1 MKKKSLI
8 IKGTESNI
16 LKIPNN
22 FLRASYKCSATTQR
36 MYFYS
41 IFKYLSTS
49 KNDNVVSFSFSDF
62 FNDLNLSDGM
72 KTRTLIKE
80 SANEILDMKIV
91 LEDNEKQYEVTNVF
105 QSAKCVFTET
115 TFSFKFTEDMK
126 VFLDELKEIG
136 FSLFEINDLG
146 KLKSFYALRYY
157 LIAISYSGFKGKKG
171 NVKNSWFFE
180 YSVEDLRKLFD
191 IQDDEYAQM
200 GPFRNSVVDLP
211 LKELSERNLGIQIV
225 ATPIKKG
232 RKIIGFHFDCIDST
246 KIAKISAD
254 SYLYL
259 SDGNQMKEGKT
270 ETSHADLQMEAIK
283 IISKNPLRYAEI
295 LEEEKNNPDLFNP
308 LSPEIRAV
316 IKLKE
321 ELDSASEKET
331 AEGELQNEGAL
342 EAVLVRENAN

>member
-8 IKGTESNI
+8 IKGFEPNI

-41 IFKYLSTS
+41 IFKYISS
-49 KNDNVVSFSFSDF
+49 DKNQNSVSFSFSDF
-62 FNDLNLSDGM
+62 FSDLNLKDGQ

-80 SANEILDMKIV
+80 SANESLDMKIV

-126 VFLDELKEIG
+126 IFLDTLKEIG

-157 LIAISYSGFKGKKG
+157 LVALSFKGFKGKKG
-171 NVKNSWFFE
+171 NEKNSWFFE

-191 IQDDEYAQM
+191 IQDNEYTQI
-200 GPFRNSVVDLP
+200 GPFRNIVVDLP
-211 LKELSERNLGIQIV
+211 LKELNERNLGIQIV
-225 ATPIKKG
+225 CTPIKKG
-232 RKIIGFHFDCIDST
+232 RKITGFHFDCIDST
-246 KIAKISAD
+246 HIAKVNENNCVYIEDSNKNNNSSAPEED
-254 SYLYL
+254 SQLMAL
-259 SDGNQMKEGKT
+259 
-270 ETSHADLQMEAIK
+270 K
-283 IISKNPLRYAEI
+283 IISQNPERYAEI
-295 LEEEKNNPDLFNP
+295 LKEEKANPNLFGFSPEMQALMRLEEELKNADLTQ
-308 LSPEIRAV
+308 S
-316 IKLKE
+316 E
-321 ELDSASEKET
+321 ETDNK
-331 AEGELQNEGAL
+331 
-342 EAVLVRENAN
+342 

>member
-8 IKGTESNI
+8 IKGFEPNI

-41 IFKYLSTS
+41 IFKYISS
-49 KNDNVVSFSFSDF
+49 DKNQNSVSFSFSDF
-62 FNDLNLSDGM
+62 FSDLNLKDGQ

-126 VFLDELKEIG
+126 IFLDTLKEIG

-157 LIAISYSGFKGKKG
+157 LVALSFKGFKGKKG
-171 NVKNSWFFE
+171 NEKNSWFFE

-191 IQDDEYAQM
+191 IQDNEYTQI
-200 GPFRNSVVDLP
+200 GPFRNIVVDLP
-211 LKELSERNLGIQIV
+211 LKELNERNLGIQIV
-225 ATPIKKG
+225 CTPIKKG
-232 RKIIGFHFDCIDST
+232 RKITGFHFDCIDST
-246 KIAKISAD
+246 HIAKVNENNYIYIEDSNKNNKNSSAPEED
-254 SYLYL
+254 RQLMAL
-259 SDGNQMKEGKT
+259 
-270 ETSHADLQMEAIK
+270 K
-283 IISKNPLRYAEI
+283 IISQNPERYAEI
-295 LEEEKNNPDLFNP
+295 LKEEKANPNLFGFSPEMQALMRLEEELKNADLTQ
-308 LSPEIRAV
+308 S
-316 IKLKE
+316 E
-321 ELDSASEKET
+321 ETDNK
-331 AEGELQNEGAL
+331 
-342 EAVLVRENAN
+342 

>member
-8 IKGTESNI
+8 IKGFEPNI

-41 IFKYLSTS
+41 IFKYISS
-49 KNDNVVSFSFSDF
+49 DKNQNSVSFSFSDF
-62 FNDLNLSDGM
+62 FSDLNLKDGQ

-126 VFLDELKEIG
+126 IFLDTLKEIG

-157 LIAISYSGFKGKKG
+157 LVALSFKGFKGKKG
-171 NVKNSWFFE
+171 NEKNSWFFE

-191 IQDDEYAQM
+191 IQDNEYTQI
-200 GPFRNSVVDLP
+200 GPFRNIVVDLP
-211 LKELSERNLGIQIV
+211 LKELNERNLGIQIV
-225 ATPIKKG
+225 CTPVKKG
-232 RKIIGFHFDCIDST
+232 RKITGFHFDCIDST
-246 KIAKISAD
+246 HIAKVNENNYVYIEDSNKNNKNSSAPEED
-254 SYLYL
+254 SQLMAL
-259 SDGNQMKEGKT
+259 
-270 ETSHADLQMEAIK
+270 K
-283 IISKNPLRYAEI
+283 IISQNPERYAEI
-295 LEEEKNNPDLFNP
+295 LKEEKANPNLFGFSPEMQALMRLEEELKNADLTK
-308 LSPEIRAV
+308 S
-316 IKLKE
+316 E
-321 ELDSASEKET
+321 ETDNK
-331 AEGELQNEGAL
+331 
-342 EAVLVRENAN
+342 

>member
-1 MKKKSLI
+1 MRKKSLI
-8 IKGTESNI
+8 IKGFEPNI

-41 IFKYLSTS
+41 IFKYISS
-49 KNDNVVSFSFSDF
+49 DKNQNSVSFSFSDF
-62 FNDLNLSDGM
+62 FSDLNLKDGQ

-126 VFLDELKEIG
+126 IFLDTLKEIG

-157 LIAISYSGFKGKKG
+157 LVALSFKGFKGKKG
-171 NVKNSWFFE
+171 NEKNSWFFE

-191 IQDDEYAQM
+191 IQDNEYTQI
-200 GPFRNSVVDLP
+200 GPFRNIVVDLP
-211 LKELSERNLGIQIV
+211 LKELNERNLGIQIV
-225 ATPIKKG
+225 CTPIKKG
-232 RKIIGFHFDCIDST
+232 RKITGFHFDCIDST
-246 KIAKISAD
+246 HIAKVNENNYVYIEDSNKNNKNSSAPEED
-254 SYLYL
+254 SQLMAL
-259 SDGNQMKEGKT
+259 
-270 ETSHADLQMEAIK
+270 K
-283 IISKNPLRYAEI
+283 IISQNPERYAEI
-295 LEEEKNNPDLFNP
+295 LKEEKANPNLFGFSPEMQALMRLEEELKNADLTQ
-308 LSPEIRAV
+308 S
-316 IKLKE
+316 E
-321 ELDSASEKET
+321 ETDNK
-331 AEGELQNEGAL
+331 
-342 EAVLVRENAN
+342 

>member
-8 IKGTESNI
+8 IKGFEPNI

-41 IFKYLSTS
+41 IFKYISS
-49 KNDNVVSFSFSDF
+49 DKNQNSVSFSFSDF
-62 FNDLNLSDGM
+62 FSDLNLKDGQ

-126 VFLDELKEIG
+126 IFLDTLKEIG

-157 LIAISYSGFKGKKG
+157 LVALSFKGFKGKKG
-171 NVKNSWFFE
+171 NEKNSWFFE

-191 IQDDEYAQM
+191 IQDNEYTQI
-200 GPFRNSVVDLP
+200 GPFRNIVVDLP
-211 LKELSERNLGIQIV
+211 LKELNERNLGIQIV
-225 ATPIKKG
+225 CTPIKKG
-232 RKIIGFHFDCIDST
+232 RKITGFHFDCIDST
-246 KIAKISAD
+246 HIAKVNENNFVYIEDSNKNNKNSSAPEED
-254 SYLYL
+254 SQLMAL
-259 SDGNQMKEGKT
+259 
-270 ETSHADLQMEAIK
+270 K
-283 IISKNPLRYAEI
+283 IISQNPERYAEI
-295 LEEEKNNPDLFNP
+295 LKEEKANPNLFGFSPEMQALMRLEEELKNADLTQ
-308 LSPEIRAV
+308 S
-316 IKLKE
+316 E
-321 ELDSASEKET
+321 ETDNK
-331 AEGELQNEGAL
+331 
-342 EAVLVRENAN
+342 

>member
-8 IKGTESNI
+8 IKGFEPNI

-41 IFKYLSTS
+41 IFKYISS
-49 KNDNVVSFSFSDF
+49 DKNQNSVSFSFSDF
-62 FNDLNLSDGM
+62 FSDLNLKDGQ

-126 VFLDELKEIG
+126 IFLDTLKEIG

-157 LIAISYSGFKGKKG
+157 LVALSFKGFKGKKG
-171 NVKNSWFFE
+171 NEKNSWFFE

-191 IQDDEYAQM
+191 IQDNEYTQI
-200 GPFRNSVVDLP
+200 GPFRNIVVDLP
-211 LKELSERNLGIQIV
+211 LKELNERNLGIQIV
-225 ATPIKKG
+225 CTPVKKG
-232 RKIIGFHFDCIDST
+232 RKITGFHFDCIDST
-246 KIAKISAD
+246 HIAKINENNYVYIEDSNKNNKNSSAPEEY
-254 SYLYL
+254 SQLMAL
-259 SDGNQMKEGKT
+259 
-270 ETSHADLQMEAIK
+270 K
-283 IISKNPLRYAEI
+283 IISQNPERYAEI
-295 LEEEKNNPDLFNP
+295 LKEEKANPNLFGFSPEMQALMRLEEELKNADLTK
-308 LSPEIRAV
+308 S
-316 IKLKE
+316 E
-321 ELDSASEKET
+321 ETDDK
-331 AEGELQNEGAL
+331 
-342 EAVLVRENAN
+342 

>member
-8 IKGTESNI
+8 IKGFEPNI

-41 IFKYLSTS
+41 IFKYISS
-49 KNDNVVSFSFSDF
+49 DKNQNSVSFSFSDF
-62 FNDLNLSDGM
+62 FSDLNLKDGQ

-126 VFLDELKEIG
+126 IFLDTLKEIG

-157 LIAISYSGFKGKKG
+157 LVALSFKGFKGKKG
-171 NVKNSWFFE
+171 NEKNSWFFE

-191 IQDDEYAQM
+191 IQDNEYTQI
-200 GPFRNSVVDLP
+200 GPFRNIVVDLP
-211 LKELSERNLGIQIV
+211 LKELNERNLGIQIV
-225 ATPIKKG
+225 CTPIKKS
-232 RKIIGFHFDCIDST
+232 RKITGFHFDCIDST
-246 KIAKISAD
+246 HIAKVNENNYVYIEDSNKNNKNSSAPEED
-254 SYLYL
+254 SQLMAL
-259 SDGNQMKEGKT
+259 
-270 ETSHADLQMEAIK
+270 K
-283 IISKNPLRYAEI
+283 IISQNPERYAEI
-295 LEEEKNNPDLFNP
+295 LKEEKANPNLFGFSPEMQALMRLEEELKNADLTQ
-308 LSPEIRAV
+308 S
-316 IKLKE
+316 E
-321 ELDSASEKET
+321 ETDDK
-331 AEGELQNEGAL
+331 
-342 EAVLVRENAN
+342 

>member
-8 IKGTESNI
+8 IKGFEPNI

-41 IFKYLSTS
+41 IFKYISS
-49 KNDNVVSFSFSDF
+49 DKNQNSVSFSFSDF
-62 FNDLNLSDGM
+62 FSDLNLKDGQ

-126 VFLDELKEIG
+126 IFLDTLKEIG

-157 LIAISYSGFKGKKG
+157 LVALSFKGFKGKKG
-171 NVKNSWFFE
+171 NEKNSWFFE

-191 IQDDEYAQM
+191 IQDNEYTQI
-200 GPFRNSVVDLP
+200 GPFRNIVVDLP
-211 LKELSERNLGIQIV
+211 LKELNERNLGIQIV
-225 ATPIKKG
+225 CTPIKKG
-232 RKIIGFHFDCIDST
+232 RKITGFHFDCIDST
-246 KIAKISAD
+246 HIAKVNENNYVYIEDSNKNNKNSSAPEED
-254 SYLYL
+254 
-259 SDGNQMKEGKT
+259 NQLM
-270 ETSHADLQMEAIK
+270 ALK
-283 IISKNPLRYAEI
+283 IISQNPERYAEI
-295 LEEEKNNPDLFNP
+295 LKEEKANPNLFGFSPEMQALMRLEEELKNADLTQ
-308 LSPEIRAV
+308 S
-316 IKLKE
+316 E
-321 ELDSASEKET
+321 ETDNK
-331 AEGELQNEGAL
+331 
-342 EAVLVRENAN
+342 

>member
-8 IKGTESNI
+8 IKGFEPNI

-41 IFKYLSTS
+41 IFKYISS
-49 KNDNVVSFSFSDF
+49 DKNQNSVSFSFSDF
-62 FNDLNLSDGM
+62 FSDLNLKDGQ

-126 VFLDELKEIG
+126 IFLDTLKEIG

-157 LIAISYSGFKGKKG
+157 LVALSFKGFKGKKG
-171 NVKNSWFFE
+171 NEKNSWFFE

-191 IQDDEYAQM
+191 IQDNEYTQI
-200 GPFRNSVVDLP
+200 GPFRNIVVDLP
-211 LKELSERNLGIQIV
+211 LKELNERNLGIQIV
-225 ATPIKKG
+225 CTPVKKG
-232 RKIIGFHFDCIDST
+232 RKITGFHFDCIDST
-246 KIAKISAD
+246 HIAKINENNCVYIEDSNKNNKNSSAPEED
-254 SYLYL
+254 SQLMAL
-259 SDGNQMKEGKT
+259 
-270 ETSHADLQMEAIK
+270 K
-283 IISKNPLRYAEI
+283 IISQNPERYAEI
-295 LEEEKNNPDLFNP
+295 LKEEKANPNLFGFSPEMQALMRLEEELKNADLTQ
-308 LSPEIRAV
+308 S
-316 IKLKE
+316 E
-321 ELDSASEKET
+321 ETDNK
-331 AEGELQNEGAL
+331 
-342 EAVLVRENAN
+342 

>member
-8 IKGTESNI
+8 IKGFEPNI

-41 IFKYLSTS
+41 IFKYISS
-49 KNDNVVSFSFSDF
+49 DKNQNSVSFSFSDF
-62 FNDLNLSDGM
+62 FSDLNLKDGQ

-126 VFLDELKEIG
+126 IFLDTLKEIG

-157 LIAISYSGFKGKKG
+157 LVALSFKGFKGKKG
-171 NVKNSWFFE
+171 NEKNSWFFE

-191 IQDDEYAQM
+191 IQDNEYTQI
-200 GPFRNSVVDLP
+200 GPFRNIVVDLP
-211 LKELSERNLGIQIV
+211 LKELNERNLGIQIFC
-225 ATPIKKG
+225 TPIKKG
-232 RKIIGFHFDCIDST
+232 RKITGFHFDCIDST
-246 KIAKISAD
+246 HIAKVNENNYVYIEDSNKNNKNSSAPEED
-254 SYLYL
+254 SQLMAL
-259 SDGNQMKEGKT
+259 
-270 ETSHADLQMEAIK
+270 K
-283 IISKNPLRYAEI
+283 IISQNPERYAEI
-295 LEEEKNNPDLFNP
+295 LKEEKANPNLFGFSPEMQALMRLEEELKNADLTQ
-308 LSPEIRAV
+308 S
-316 IKLKE
+316 E
-321 ELDSASEKET
+321 ETDDK
-331 AEGELQNEGAL
+331 
-342 EAVLVRENAN
+342 

>member
-8 IKGTESNI
+8 IKGFEPNI

-41 IFKYLSTS
+41 IFKYISS
-49 KNDNVVSFSFSDF
+49 DKNQNSVSFSFSDF
-62 FNDLNLSDGM
+62 FSDLNLKDGQ

-126 VFLDELKEIG
+126 IFLDTLKEIG

-157 LIAISYSGFKGKKG
+157 LVALSFKGFKGKKG
-171 NVKNSWFFE
+171 NEKNSWFFE

-191 IQDDEYAQM
+191 IQDNEYTQI
-200 GPFRNSVVDLP
+200 GPFRNIVVDLP
-211 LKELSERNLGIQIV
+211 LKELNERNLGIQIV
-225 ATPIKKG
+225 CTPIKKG
-232 RKIIGFHFDCIDST
+232 RKITGFHFDCIDST
-246 KIAKISAD
+246 HIAKVNENNYVYIEDSNKNNKNSSAPEED
-254 SYLYL
+254 SQLMAL
-259 SDGNQMKEGKT
+259 
-270 ETSHADLQMEAIK
+270 K
-283 IISKNPLRYAEI
+283 IISQNPERYAEI
-295 LEEEKNNPDLFNP
+295 LKEEKSNPNLFGFSPEMQALMRLEEELKNADLTK
-308 LSPEIRAV
+308 S
-316 IKLKE
+316 E
-321 ELDSASEKET
+321 ETDNK
-331 AEGELQNEGAL
+331 
-342 EAVLVRENAN
+342 

>member
-8 IKGTESNI
+8 IKGFEPNI

-41 IFKYLSTS
+41 IFKYISS
-49 KNDNVVSFSFSDF
+49 DKNQNSVSFSFSDF
-62 FNDLNLSDGM
+62 FSDLNLKDGQ

-126 VFLDELKEIG
+126 IFLDTLKEIG

-157 LIAISYSGFKGKKG
+157 LVALSFKGFKGKKG
-171 NVKNSWFFE
+171 NEKNSWFFE

-191 IQDDEYAQM
+191 IQDNEYTQI
-200 GPFRNSVVDLP
+200 GPFRNIVVDLP
-211 LKELSERNLGIQIV
+211 LKELNERNLGIQIV
-225 ATPIKKG
+225 CTPIKKG
-232 RKIIGFHFDCIDST
+232 RKITGFHFDCIDSAH
-246 KIAKISAD
+246 IARINENNYVYIED
-254 SYLYL
+254 SHKK
-259 SDGNQMKEGKT
+259 SSNSSNQEEDSQLM
-270 ETSHADLQMEAIK
+270 ALK
-283 IISKNPLRYAEI
+283 IISQNPERYAEI
-295 LEEEKNNPDLFNP
+295 LKEEKANPNLFGFSAEMQALMRLEEELKNAAASD
-308 LSPEIRAV
+308 S
-316 IKLKE
+316 E
-321 ELDSASEKET
+321 EAD
-331 AEGELQNEGAL
+331 NE
-342 EAVLVRENAN
+342 

>member
-8 IKGTESNI
+8 IKGFPQQNI

-41 IFKYLSTS
+41 IFKYLSS
-49 KNDNVVSFSFSDF
+49 PKSDNIVSFSFSDF
-62 FNDLNLSDGM
+62 FNDLNLSDGQ
-72 KTRTLIKE
+72 KTRILIKE

-115 TFSFKFTEDMK
+115 TFSFKFTDDMK

-157 LIAISYSGFKGKKG
+157 LVALSYKGFKGKKG
-171 NVKNSWFFE
+171 NVRNSWYFE
-180 YSVEDLRKLFD
+180 YTVEDLRKLFD
-191 IQDDEYAQM
+191 ISDDEYPQM
-200 GPFRNSVVDLP
+200 GPFKNTVVELP
-211 LKELSERNLGIQIV
+211 LKELNERNLGIQIIS
-225 ATPIKKG
+225 TPVKKG

-246 KIAKISAD
+246 KLAKVGD
-254 SYLYL
+254 TNYLYIEDQHL
-259 SDGNQMKEGKT
+259 EKGSKEVNTCDIQM
-270 ETSHADLQMEAIK
+270 DAIK
-283 IISKNPLRYAEI
+283 IIAKNPIRYAEL
-295 LEEEKNNPDLFNP
+295 LEEEKNNPNIFGF
-308 LSPEIRAV
+308 SPEIQAV
-316 IKLKE
+316 IRLR
-321 ELDSASEKET
+321 D
-331 AEGELQNEGAL
+331 ELQAADSDNSNSNINIESEPL
-342 EAVLVRENAN
+342 S

>member
-8 IKGTESNI
+8 IKGFEPNI

-41 IFKYLSTS
+41 IFKYISS
-49 KNDNVVSFSFSDF
+49 DKNQNSVSFSFSDF
-62 FNDLNLSDGM
+62 FSDLNLKDGQ

-126 VFLDELKEIG
+126 IFLDTLKEIG

-157 LIAISYSGFKGKKG
+157 LVALSFKGFKGKKG
-171 NVKNSWFFE
+171 NEKNSWFFE

-191 IQDDEYAQM
+191 IQDNEYTQI
-200 GPFRNSVVDLP
+200 GPFRNIVVDLP
-211 LKELSERNLGIQIV
+211 LKELNERNLGIQIV
-225 ATPIKKG
+225 CTPIKKG
-232 RKIIGFHFDCIDST
+232 RKITGFHFDCIDST
-246 KIAKISAD
+246 HIAKVNEHNYVYIEDSNKNNKNSSAPEED
-254 SYLYL
+254 SQLMAL
-259 SDGNQMKEGKT
+259 
-270 ETSHADLQMEAIK
+270 K
-283 IISKNPLRYAEI
+283 IISQNPERYAEI
-295 LEEEKNNPDLFNP
+295 LKEEKANPNLFGFSPEMQALMRLEEELKNADLTK
-308 LSPEIRAV
+308 S
-316 IKLKE
+316 E
-321 ELDSASEKET
+321 ETDNK
-331 AEGELQNEGAL
+331 
-342 EAVLVRENAN
+342 

>member
-8 IKGTESNI
+8 IKGFEPNI

-41 IFKYLSTS
+41 IFKYISS
-49 KNDNVVSFSFSDF
+49 DKNQNSVSFSFSDF
-62 FNDLNLSDGM
+62 FSDLNLKDGQ

-126 VFLDELKEIG
+126 IFLDTLKEIG

-157 LIAISYSGFKGKKG
+157 LVALSFKGFKGKKG
-171 NVKNSWFFE
+171 NEKNSWFFE

-191 IQDDEYAQM
+191 IQDNEYTQI
-200 GPFRNSVVDLP
+200 GPFRNIVVDLP
-211 LKELSERNLGIQIV
+211 LKELNERNLGIQIV
-225 ATPIKKG
+225 CTPIKKG
-232 RKIIGFHFDCIDST
+232 RKITGFHFDCIDST
-246 KIAKISAD
+246 HIAKVNENNCVYIEDSNKNNKNSSAPEED
-254 SYLYL
+254 SQLMAL
-259 SDGNQMKEGKT
+259 
-270 ETSHADLQMEAIK
+270 K
-283 IISKNPLRYAEI
+283 IISQNPERYAEI
-295 LEEEKNNPDLFNP
+295 LKEEKANPNLFGFSPEMQALMRLEEELKNADLTQ
-308 LSPEIRAV
+308 S
-316 IKLKE
+316 E
-321 ELDSASEKET
+321 ETDNK
-331 AEGELQNEGAL
+331 
-342 EAVLVRENAN
+342 

>member
-8 IKGTESNI
+8 IKGFEPNI

-41 IFKYLSTS
+41 IFKYISS
-49 KNDNVVSFSFSDF
+49 DKNQNSVSFSFSDF
-62 FNDLNLSDGM
+62 FSDLNLKDGQ

-126 VFLDELKEIG
+126 IFLDTLKEIG

-157 LIAISYSGFKGKKG
+157 LVALSFKGFKGKKG
-171 NVKNSWFFE
+171 NEKNSWFFE

-191 IQDDEYAQM
+191 IQDNEYTQI
-200 GPFRNSVVDLP
+200 GPFRNIVADLP
-211 LKELSERNLGIQIV
+211 LKELNERNLGIQIV
-225 ATPIKKG
+225 CTPIKKG
-232 RKIIGFHFDCIDST
+232 RKITGFHFDCIDST
-246 KIAKISAD
+246 HIAKINENNYVYIEDSNKNNKNSSAPEED
-254 SYLYL
+254 SQLMAL
-259 SDGNQMKEGKT
+259 
-270 ETSHADLQMEAIK
+270 K
-283 IISKNPLRYAEI
+283 IISQNPERYAEI
-295 LEEEKNNPDLFNP
+295 LKEEKANPNLFGFSPEMQALMRLEEELKNADLTQ
-308 LSPEIRAV
+308 S
-316 IKLKE
+316 E
-321 ELDSASEKET
+321 ETDDK
-331 AEGELQNEGAL
+331 
-342 EAVLVRENAN
+342 

>member
-8 IKGTESNI
+8 IKGFEPNI

-41 IFKYLSTS
+41 IFKYISS
-49 KNDNVVSFSFSDF
+49 DKNQNSVSFSFSDF
-62 FNDLNLSDGM
+62 FSDLNLKDGQ

-126 VFLDELKEIG
+126 IFLDTLKEIG

-157 LIAISYSGFKGKKG
+157 LVALSFKGFKGKKG
-171 NVKNSWFFE
+171 NEKNSWFFE

-191 IQDDEYAQM
+191 IQDNEYTQI
-200 GPFRNSVVDLP
+200 GPFRNIVVDLP
-211 LKELSERNLGIQIV
+211 LKELNERNLGIQIV
-225 ATPIKKG
+225 CTPIKKG
-232 RKIIGFHFDCIDST
+232 RKITGFHFDCIDST
-246 KIAKISAD
+246 HIAKINENNYVYIEDSNKNNKNSSAPEED
-254 SYLYL
+254 SQLMAL
-259 SDGNQMKEGKT
+259 
-270 ETSHADLQMEAIK
+270 K
-283 IISKNPLRYAEI
+283 IISQNPERYAEI
-295 LEEEKNNPDLFNP
+295 LKEEKANPNLFGFSPEMQALMRLEEELKNADLTQ
-308 LSPEIRAV
+308 S
-316 IKLKE
+316 E
-321 ELDSASEKET
+321 ETDDK
-331 AEGELQNEGAL
+331 
-342 EAVLVRENAN
+342 

>member
-8 IKGTESNI
+8 IKGFEPNI

-41 IFKYLSTS
+41 IFKYISS
-49 KNDNVVSFSFSDF
+49 DKNQNSVSFSFSDF
-62 FNDLNLSDGM
+62 FSDLNLKDGQ

-126 VFLDELKEIG
+126 IFLDTLKEMG
-136 FSLFEINDLG
+136 FSRFEINDLG

-157 LIAISYSGFKGKKG
+157 LVALSFKGFKGKKG
-171 NVKNSWFFE
+171 NEKNSWFFE

-191 IQDDEYAQM
+191 IQDNEYTQI
-200 GPFRNSVVDLP
+200 GPFRNIVVDLP
-211 LKELSERNLGIQIV
+211 LKELNERNLGIQIV
-225 ATPIKKG
+225 CTPIKKG
-232 RKIIGFHFDCIDST
+232 RKITGFHFDCIDST
-246 KIAKISAD
+246 HIAKVNENNCVYIEDSNKNNNSSAPEED
-254 SYLYL
+254 SQLMAL
-259 SDGNQMKEGKT
+259 
-270 ETSHADLQMEAIK
+270 K
-283 IISKNPLRYAEI
+283 IISQNPERYAEI
-295 LEEEKNNPDLFNP
+295 LKEEKANPNLFGFSPEMQALMRLEEELKNADLTQ
-308 LSPEIRAV
+308 S
-316 IKLKE
+316 E
-321 ELDSASEKET
+321 ETDNK
-331 AEGELQNEGAL
+331 
-342 EAVLVRENAN
+342 

>member
-8 IKGTESNI
+8 IKGFEPNI

-41 IFKYLSTS
+41 IFKYISS
-49 KNDNVVSFSFSDF
+49 DKNQNSVSFSFSDF
-62 FNDLNLSDGM
+62 FSDLNLKDGQ

-126 VFLDELKEIG
+126 IFLDTLKEIG

-157 LIAISYSGFKGKKG
+157 LVALSFKGFKGKKG
-171 NVKNSWFFE
+171 NEKNSWFFE

-191 IQDDEYAQM
+191 IQDNEYTQI
-200 GPFRNSVVDLP
+200 GPFRNIVVDLP
-211 LKELSERNLGIQIV
+211 LKELNERNLGIQIV
-225 ATPIKKG
+225 CTPIKKG
-232 RKIIGFHFDCIDST
+232 RKITGFHFDCIDST
-246 KIAKISAD
+246 HIAKVNENNCVYIEDSNKNKNSSAPEED
-254 SYLYL
+254 SQLMAL
-259 SDGNQMKEGKT
+259 
-270 ETSHADLQMEAIK
+270 K
-283 IISKNPLRYAEI
+283 IISQNPERYAEI
-295 LEEEKNNPDLFNP
+295 LKEEKANPNLFGFSPEMQALMRLEEELKNADLTQ
-308 LSPEIRAV
+308 S
-316 IKLKE
+316 E
-321 ELDSASEKET
+321 ETDNK
-331 AEGELQNEGAL
+331 
-342 EAVLVRENAN
+342 

>member
-8 IKGTESNI
+8 IKGFEPNI

-41 IFKYLSTS
+41 IFKYISS
-49 KNDNVVSFSFSDF
+49 DKNQNSVSFSFSDF
-62 FNDLNLSDGM
+62 FSDLNLKDGQ

-126 VFLDELKEIG
+126 IFLDTLKEIG

-157 LIAISYSGFKGKKG
+157 LVALSFKGFKGKKG
-171 NVKNSWFFE
+171 NEKNSWFFE

-191 IQDDEYAQM
+191 IQDNEYTQI
-200 GPFRNSVVDLP
+200 GPFRNIVVDLP
-211 LKELSERNLGIQIV
+211 LKELNERNLGIQIV
-225 ATPIKKG
+225 CTPIKKG
-232 RKIIGFHFDCIDST
+232 RKITGFHFDCIDST
-246 KIAKISAD
+246 HIARINENNYAYIED
-254 SYLYL
+254 SHKK
-259 SDGNQMKEGKT
+259 SSNSSNQEEDSQLM
-270 ETSHADLQMEAIK
+270 ALK
-283 IISKNPLRYAEI
+283 IISQNPERYAEI
-295 LEEEKNNPDLFNP
+295 LKEEKNNPNLFGF
-308 LSPEIRAV
+308 SPEMQALLR
-316 IKLKE
+316 LEE
-321 ELDSASEKET
+321 ELKNAAASDSEES
-331 AEGELQNEGAL
+331 GNE
-342 EAVLVRENAN
+342 

>member
-8 IKGTESNI
+8 IKGFEPNI

-41 IFKYLSTS
+41 IFKYISS
-49 KNDNVVSFSFSDF
+49 DKNQNSVSFSFSDF
-62 FNDLNLSDGM
+62 FSDLNLKDGQ

-126 VFLDELKEIG
+126 IFLDTLKEIG

-157 LIAISYSGFKGKKG
+157 LVALSFKGFKGKKG
-171 NVKNSWFFE
+171 NEKNSWFFE

-191 IQDDEYAQM
+191 IQDNEYTQI
-200 GPFRNSVVDLP
+200 GPFRNIVVDLP
-211 LKELSERNLGIQIV
+211 LKELNERNLGIQIV
-225 ATPIKKG
+225 CTPIKKG
-232 RKIIGFHFDCIDST
+232 RKITGFHFDCIDSIH
-246 KIAKISAD
+246 IAKVNENNYVYIEDSNKNNKNSSAPEED
-254 SYLYL
+254 SQLMAL
-259 SDGNQMKEGKT
+259 
-270 ETSHADLQMEAIK
+270 K
-283 IISKNPLRYAEI
+283 IISQNPERYAEI
-295 LEEEKNNPDLFNP
+295 LKEEKANPNLFGFSPEMQALMRLEEELKNADLTK
-308 LSPEIRAV
+308 S
-316 IKLKE
+316 E
-321 ELDSASEKET
+321 ETDNK
-331 AEGELQNEGAL
+331 
-342 EAVLVRENAN
+342 

>member
-8 IKGTESNI
+8 IKGFEPNI

-41 IFKYLSTS
+41 IFKYISS
-49 KNDNVVSFSFSDF
+49 DKNQNSVSFSFSDF
-62 FNDLNLSDGM
+62 FSDLNLKDGQ

-126 VFLDELKEIG
+126 IFLDTLKEIG

-157 LIAISYSGFKGKKG
+157 LVALSFKGFKGKKG
-171 NVKNSWFFE
+171 NEKNSWFFE

-191 IQDDEYAQM
+191 IQDNEYTQI
-200 GPFRNSVVDLP
+200 GPFRNIVVDLP
-211 LKELSERNLGIQIV
+211 LKELNERNLGIQIV
-225 ATPIKKG
+225 CTPIKKG
-232 RKIIGFHFDCIDST
+232 RKITGFHFDCIDST
-246 KIAKISAD
+246 HIAKVNENNCVYIEDSNKNNNSSAPEED
-254 SYLYL
+254 SQLMAL
-259 SDGNQMKEGKT
+259 
-270 ETSHADLQMEAIK
+270 K
-283 IISKNPLRYAEI
+283 IISQNPERYAEI
-295 LEEEKNNPDLFNP
+295 LKEEKANPNLFGFSPEMQALMRLEEELKNADLTQ
-308 LSPEIRAV
+308 S
-316 IKLKE
+316 E
-321 ELDSASEKET
+321 ETDNK
-331 AEGELQNEGAL
+331 
-342 EAVLVRENAN
+342 

>member
-8 IKGTESNI
+8 IKSFEPNI

-41 IFKYLSTS
+41 IFKYISS
-49 KNDNVVSFSFSDF
+49 DKNQNSVSFSFSDF
-62 FNDLNLSDGM
+62 FSDLNLKDGQ

-126 VFLDELKEIG
+126 IFLDTLKEIG

-157 LIAISYSGFKGKKG
+157 LVALSFKGFKGKKG
-171 NVKNSWFFE
+171 NEKNSWFFE

-191 IQDDEYAQM
+191 IQDNEYTQI
-200 GPFRNSVVDLP
+200 GPFRNIVVDLP
-211 LKELSERNLGIQIV
+211 LKELNERNLGIQIV
-225 ATPIKKG
+225 CTPIKKG
-232 RKIIGFHFDCIDST
+232 RKITGFHFDCIDST
-246 KIAKISAD
+246 HIAKVNENNYVYIEDSNKNNKNSSAPEED
-254 SYLYL
+254 SQLMAL
-259 SDGNQMKEGKT
+259 
-270 ETSHADLQMEAIK
+270 K
-283 IISKNPLRYAEI
+283 IISQNPERYAEI
-295 LEEEKNNPDLFNP
+295 LKEEKANPNLFGFSPEMQALMRLEEELKNADLTQ
-308 LSPEIRAV
+308 S
-316 IKLKE
+316 E
-321 ELDSASEKET
+321 ETDNK
-331 AEGELQNEGAL
+331 
-342 EAVLVRENAN
+342 

>member
-8 IKGTESNI
+8 IKGFEPNI

-41 IFKYLSTS
+41 IFKYISS
-49 KNDNVVSFSFSDF
+49 DKNQNSVSFSFSDF
-62 FNDLNLSDGM
+62 FSDLNLKDGQ

-126 VFLDELKEIG
+126 IFLDTLKEIG

-157 LIAISYSGFKGKKG
+157 LVALSFKGFKGKKG
-171 NVKNSWFFE
+171 NEKNSWFFE

-191 IQDDEYAQM
+191 IQDNEYTQI
-200 GPFRNSVVDLP
+200 GPFRNIVVDLP
-211 LKELSERNLGIQIV
+211 LKELNERNLGIQIV
-225 ATPIKKG
+225 CTPIKKG
-232 RKIIGFHFDCIDST
+232 RKITGFHFDCIDST
-246 KIAKISAD
+246 HIAKVNENNCVYIEDSNKNNNNSSAPEED
-254 SYLYL
+254 SQLMAL
-259 SDGNQMKEGKT
+259 
-270 ETSHADLQMEAIK
+270 K
-283 IISKNPLRYAEI
+283 IISQNPERYAEI
-295 LEEEKNNPDLFNP
+295 LKEEKANPNLFGFSPEMQALMRLEEELKNADLTK
-308 LSPEIRAV
+308 S
-316 IKLKE
+316 E
-321 ELDSASEKET
+321 ETDNK
-331 AEGELQNEGAL
+331 
-342 EAVLVRENAN
+342 

>member
-8 IKGTESNI
+8 IKGFEPNI

-41 IFKYLSTS
+41 IFKYISS
-49 KNDNVVSFSFSDF
+49 DKNQNSVSFSFSDF
-62 FNDLNLSDGM
+62 FSDLNLKDGQ

-126 VFLDELKEIG
+126 IFLDTLKEIG

-157 LIAISYSGFKGKKG
+157 LVALSFKGFKGKKG
-171 NVKNSWFFE
+171 NEKNSWFFE

-191 IQDDEYAQM
+191 IQDNEYTQI
-200 GPFRNSVVDLP
+200 GPFRNIVVDLP
-211 LKELSERNLGIQIV
+211 LKELNERNLGIQIV
-225 ATPIKKG
+225 CTPIKKG
-232 RKIIGFHFDCIDST
+232 RKITGFHFDCIDST
-246 KIAKISAD
+246 HIAKVNENNYVYIEDSNKNNKNSSAPEED
-254 SYLYL
+254 SQLMAL
-259 SDGNQMKEGKT
+259 
-270 ETSHADLQMEAIK
+270 K
-283 IISKNPLRYAEI
+283 IISQNPERYAEI
-295 LEEEKNNPDLFNP
+295 LKEEKANPNLFGFSPEMQALMRLEEELKNADLTQ
-308 LSPEIRAV
+308 S
-316 IKLKE
+316 E
-321 ELDSASEKET
+321 ETDNK
-331 AEGELQNEGAL
+331 
-342 EAVLVRENAN
+342 

>member
-8 IKGTESNI
+8 IKGFEPNI

-41 IFKYLSTS
+41 IFKYISS
-49 KNDNVVSFSFSDF
+49 DKNQNSVSFSFSDF
-62 FNDLNLSDGM
+62 FSDLNLKDGQ

-126 VFLDELKEIG
+126 IFLDTLKEIG

-157 LIAISYSGFKGKKG
+157 LVALSFKGFKGKKG
-171 NVKNSWFFE
+171 NEKNSWFFE

-191 IQDDEYAQM
+191 IQDNEYTQI
-200 GPFRNSVVDLP
+200 GPFRNIVVDLP
-211 LKELSERNLGIQIV
+211 LKELNERNLGIQIV
-225 ATPIKKG
+225 CTPIKKG
-232 RKIIGFHFDCIDST
+232 RKITGFHFDCIDST
-246 KIAKISAD
+246 HIAKVNENNYIYIEDSNKNNKNSSAPEED
-254 SYLYL
+254 SQLMAL
-259 SDGNQMKEGKT
+259 
-270 ETSHADLQMEAIK
+270 K
-283 IISKNPLRYAEI
+283 IISQNPERYAEI
-295 LEEEKNNPDLFNP
+295 LKEEKANPNLFGFSPEMQALMRLEEELKNADLP
-308 LSPEIRAV
+308 QS
-316 IKLKE
+316 E
-321 ELDSASEKET
+321 ETDNK
-331 AEGELQNEGAL
+331 
-342 EAVLVRENAN
+342 

>member
-8 IKGTESNI
+8 IKGFEPNI

-41 IFKYLSTS
+41 IFKYISS
-49 KNDNVVSFSFSDF
+49 DKNQNSVSFSFSDF
-62 FNDLNLSDGM
+62 FSDLNLKDGQ

-126 VFLDELKEIG
+126 IFLDTLKEIG

-146 KLKSFYALRYY
+146 KLKSFYDLRYY
-157 LIAISYSGFKGKKG
+157 LVALSFKGIKKKKG
-171 NVKNSWFFE
+171 NEKNSWFFE

-191 IQDDEYAQM
+191 IQDNEYTQI
-200 GPFRNSVVDLP
+200 GPFRNIVVDLP
-211 LKELSERNLGIQIV
+211 LKELNERNLGIQIV
-225 ATPIKKG
+225 CTPIKKG
-232 RKIIGFHFDCIDST
+232 RKITGFHFDCIDST
-246 KIAKISAD
+246 HIAKVNENNYVYIEDSNKNNKNSSAPEED
-254 SYLYL
+254 SQLMAL
-259 SDGNQMKEGKT
+259 
-270 ETSHADLQMEAIK
+270 K
-283 IISKNPLRYAEI
+283 IISQNPERYAEI
-295 LEEEKNNPDLFNP
+295 LKEEKANPNLFGFSPEMQALMRLEEELKNADLTK
-308 LSPEIRAV
+308 S
-316 IKLKE
+316 E
-321 ELDSASEKET
+321 ETDNK
-331 AEGELQNEGAL
+331 
-342 EAVLVRENAN
+342 

>member
-8 IKGTESNI
+8 IKGFEPNI

-41 IFKYLSTS
+41 IFKYISS
-49 KNDNVVSFSFSDF
+49 DKNQNSVSFSFSDF
-62 FNDLNLSDGM
+62 FSDLNLKDGQ

-126 VFLDELKEIG
+126 IFLDTLKEIG

-157 LIAISYSGFKGKKG
+157 LVALSFKGFKGKKG
-171 NVKNSWFFE
+171 NEKNSWFFE

-191 IQDDEYAQM
+191 IQDNEYTQI
-200 GPFRNSVVDLP
+200 GPFRNIVVDLP
-211 LKELSERNLGIQIV
+211 LKELNERNLGIQIV
-225 ATPIKKG
+225 CTPIKKG
-232 RKIIGFHFDCIDST
+232 RKITGFHFDCIDST
-246 KIAKISAD
+246 HIAKVNENNYVFIEDSNKNNKNSSAPEED
-254 SYLYL
+254 SQLMAL
-259 SDGNQMKEGKT
+259 
-270 ETSHADLQMEAIK
+270 K
-283 IISKNPLRYAEI
+283 IISQNPERYAEI
-295 LEEEKNNPDLFNP
+295 LKEEKANPNLFGFSPEMQALMRLEEELKNADLTQ
-308 LSPEIRAV
+308 S
-316 IKLKE
+316 E
-321 ELDSASEKET
+321 ETDNK
-331 AEGELQNEGAL
+331 
-342 EAVLVRENAN
+342 

>member
-8 IKGTESNI
+8 IKGFEPNI

-41 IFKYLSTS
+41 IFKYISS
-49 KNDNVVSFSFSDF
+49 DKNQNSVSFSFSDF
-62 FNDLNLSDGM
+62 FSDLNLKDGQ

-126 VFLDELKEIG
+126 IFLDTLKEIG

-157 LIAISYSGFKGKKG
+157 LVALSFKGFKGKKG
-171 NVKNSWFFE
+171 NEKNSWFFE

-191 IQDDEYAQM
+191 IQYNEYTQI
-200 GPFRNSVVDLP
+200 GPFRNIVVDLP
-211 LKELSERNLGIQIV
+211 LKELNERNLGIQIV
-225 ATPIKKG
+225 CTPIKKG
-232 RKIIGFHFDCIDST
+232 RKITGFHFDCIDST
-246 KIAKISAD
+246 HIAKVNENNYIYIEDSNKNNKNSSAPEED
-254 SYLYL
+254 SQLMAL
-259 SDGNQMKEGKT
+259 
-270 ETSHADLQMEAIK
+270 K
-283 IISKNPLRYAEI
+283 IISQNPERYAEI
-295 LEEEKNNPDLFNP
+295 LKEEKANPNLFGFSPEMQALMRLEEELKNADLTK
-308 LSPEIRAV
+308 S
-316 IKLKE
+316 E
-321 ELDSASEKET
+321 ETDNK
-331 AEGELQNEGAL
+331 
-342 EAVLVRENAN
+342 